1 MIARRLI
8 FTLAFILPTY
18 CVAMLAEN
26 QIILTRDNST
36 IVLEPYAPNII
47 RVNLSLLRDKAT
59 AAPGYGFV
67 ASPAPQGWNTR
78 HTNDADVFRSSRM
91 VVTVEANHPS
101 TPSRTERDI
110 ARYFN
115 GSAPGA
121 HITITTPEGKCW
133 N

>member
-47 RVNLSLLRDKAT
+47 RVNLSLLRDRAT

-67 ASPAPQGWNTR
+67 ASPRKAGTPGTPM
-78 HTNDADVFRSSRM
+78 TPTCSV
-91 VVTVEANHPS
+91 HP
-101 TPSRTERDI
+101 
-110 ARYFN
+110 A
-115 GSAPGA
+115 
-121 HITITTPEGKCW
+121 W
-133 N
+133 